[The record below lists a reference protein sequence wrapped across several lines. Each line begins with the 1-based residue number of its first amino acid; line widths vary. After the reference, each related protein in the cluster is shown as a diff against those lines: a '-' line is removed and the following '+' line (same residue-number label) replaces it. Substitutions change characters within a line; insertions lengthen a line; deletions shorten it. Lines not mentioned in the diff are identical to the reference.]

1 MEYPETLFLP
11 LFIGLLLGGLI
22 VWLYMKLSLSSRY
35 ISRRELEKSHVGKE
49 QFRTVQEQLEQ
60 ARQALAQTSEQLL
73 VAERELAVRKTDLRH
88 MQEKL
93 DTWEQQLTAL
103 QEQSKLEFEN
113 LASKILE
120 EKSKKFTNE
129 NQKQLN
135 DLLNPLRERIRE
147 FGQDIEKRFS
157 EEAKDVVSLKKEIE
171 HLKELNRQV
180 SSDARNLALALK
192 GDSKT
197 QGDWGEMQLERLL
210 EAAGLQKGVHF
221 ATQGSFKNDEGR
233 NVRPDFIIHLPEG
246 KKLVIDCKVS
256 LTAYERYF
264 NEEDENLREEHL
276 LNHVDSLR
284 KHVKGLAAKNYQHL
298 YQINSPDYVLLF
310 VPIEPAFITAVQSD
324 QGLFHYGLD
333 HNIVLV
339 SPSTLLATMRT
350 VSFIWKQDDQ
360 RKNVD
365 KIARESGKLYDK
377 LAAFIKDMQE
387 LGQRM
392 DQAHRAYTAAMNK
405 LSNSSR
411 FGDTVVGRA
420 QRIKKLGAKT
430 SKNMPPELLQTA
442 DEEDIN

>member
-1 MEYPETLFLP
+1 MEYSETLLLP
-11 LFIGLLLGGLI
+11 LLIGLLLGGLI
-22 VWLYMKLSLSSRY
+22 VWLYTKLSLSSRY
-35 ISRRELEKSHVGKE
+35 ISRGELEKSHVSKE
-49 QFRTVQEQLEQ
+49 QHQAVQEQLAQ
-60 ARQALAQTSEQLL
+60 SRQALQQTNEQLL
-73 VAERELAVRKTDLRH
+73 VAERELAARKSDLRH

-93 DTWEQQLTAL
+93 DTWEL
-103 QEQSKLEFEN
+103 QMAELQKQSKLEFEN
-113 LASKILE
+113 LANRILE

-135 DLLNPLRERIRE
+135 DILNPLRERIRE

-171 HLKELNRQV
+171 HLKELNQQV

-210 EAAGLQKGVHF
+210 EAAGLQKGIHF
-221 ATQGSFKNDEGR
+221 ATQDTYKTDDGK

-246 KKLVIDCKVS
+246 KNLVIDCKVS

-264 NEEDENLREEHL
+264 NEEDENKKAKHL
-276 LNHVDSLR
+276 LTHLDSLR
-284 KHVKGLAAKNYQHL
+284 KHVKGLAAKNYQQL

-310 VPIEPAFITAVQSD
+310 VPIEPAFITAVQND
-324 QGLFHYGLD
+324 LGLFQFGLD
-333 HNIVLV
+333 NNIVLV

-377 LAAFIKDMQE
+377 LVAFIEDLKE

-392 DQAHRAYTAAMNK
+392 DQAQRAYTAAMNK
-405 LSNSSR
+405 LNNSSR

-420 QRIKKLGAKT
+420 QRIKDLGAKT
-430 SKNMPPELLQTA
+430 TKNMPPELLKTA
-442 DEEDIN
+442 DEEEIN

>member
-1 MEYPETLFLP
+1 MEYADTLLVP
-11 LFIGLLLGGLI
+11 LLIGLLLGGLI

-35 ISRRELEKSHVGKE
+35 ISRRELEKSHVSNAQFLLLQDQLNQCRQDLQQKDKE
-49 QFRTVQEQLEQ
+49 LMAATQELS
-60 ARQALAQTSEQLL
+60 ARKA
-73 VAERELAVRKTDLRH
+73 DLRH

-93 DTWEQQLTAL
+93 ETWEQQMTAL
-103 QEQSKLEFEN
+103 QQQTKLEFEN
-113 LASKILE
+113 LANKILE

-171 HLKELNRQV
+171 HLKELNQQM
-180 SSDARNLALALK
+180 SNDARNLALALK

-221 ATQGSFKNDEGR
+221 ATQDTFKNDDGK
-233 NVRPDFIIHLPEG
+233 NVRPDFIIYLPEG
-246 KKLVIDCKVS
+246 KNLVIDCKVS

-264 NEEDENLREEHL
+264 NETDEKKKEQHL
-276 LNHVDSLR
+276 LTHLDSLR
-284 KHVKGLAAKNYQHL
+284 KHVKDLASKNYQHL

-310 VPIEPAFITAVQSD
+310 VPIEPAFITAVQHDKS
-324 QGLFHYGLD
+324 LFQHSLD
-333 HNIVLV
+333 NNIVLV

-365 KIARESGKLYDK
+365 KIASESGKLYDK
-377 LAAFIKDMQE
+377 LTAFIKDMQD

-411 FGDTVVGRA
+411 FGDTVIGRA
-420 QRIKKLGAKT
+420 ERIKQLGAKT
-430 SKNMPPELLQTA
+430 TKNMPAELLQA
-442 DEEDIN
+442 SDEEDTH